1 MSDDQTTIDGDT
13 KQRVFAALLE
23 QARGGAGA
31 VGATAGAE
39 HDAAEAITDTTTSVD
54 DISQSYE
61 AGDLRALYQE
71 SEAHEQD
78 HLAQIEAIDI
88 SPADQV
94 RPGAI
99 VGFGGARYVVGVVGV
114 VAEAF
119 DSDGVSYEGIS
130 ADSPVYTKIDGLRLG
145 DTFEAP
151 DGEQRIDLLG

>member
-78 HLAQIEAIDI
+78 HLAQIEALDT
-88 SPADQV
+88 SPADHV

-99 VGFGGARYVVGVVGV
+99 VGFGGARYVVGVV
-114 VAEAF
+114 AEAF
-119 DSDGVSYEGIS
+119 DSDGVTYEGIS
-130 ADSPVYTKIDGLRLG
+130 ADSPVYAKIDGLQLG

-151 DGEQRIDLLG
+151 DGEHRIDLLG